1 MEWFVMRDLTRPNAL
16 LPAWKRLGADG
27 FEVFTPMVW
36 KVMQRGR
43 KRSRV
48 QTPLIHDLLFVHS
61 DREALDPKVARIPTL
76 QYRFLK
82 GAGYCQPMTVDEKE
96 MERFMLAVA
105 NDKSPRFYAPG
116 EITDSMIGRKVRIV
130 GGPLNG
136 FTGNLLSVKGMRT
149 KRLIISLSGMFSAA
163 VEVENDFIE
172 FIK

>member
-1 MEWFVMRDLTRPNAL
+1 MRDLTRPNAL

-61 DREALDPKVARIPTL
+61 DRDALDPKVARIPTL

-82 GAGYCQPMTVDEKE
+82 EE
-96 MERFMLAVA
+96 RERFMLAVA

-136 FTGNLLSVKGMRT
+136 FIGNLLSVKGMRT

>member
-1 MEWFVMRDLTRPNAL
+1 
-16 LPAWKRLGADG
+16 
-27 FEVFTPMVW
+27 
-36 KVMQRGR
+36 
-43 KRSRV
+43 
-48 QTPLIHDLLFVHS
+48 
-61 DREALDPKVARIPTL
+61 
-76 QYRFLK
+76 
-82 GAGYCQPMTVDEKE
+82 